1 MRKQSSV
8 MRASNVDSV
17 LSAVRTDEMDS
28 LDSCFKAGVVVD
40 RKDSCSDCARGY
52 PAPCCRPLFAAE
64 AGFHLGFTLIFMP
77 IETCVALLL
86 SCRHVSRAFHVFIRG
101 PRFLPPGTAV
111 IP

>member
-28 LDSCFKAGVVVD
+28 LDSCFKAGVVVH

-64 AGFHLGFTLIFMP
+64 AGFHLGFTLIFRT
-77 IETCVALLL
+77 IETCSSPPFLP
-86 SCRHVSRAFHVFIRG
+86 SQSNGFHKVSR
-101 PRFLPPGTAV
+101 PEL
-111 IP
+111 